1 MQNAALV
8 IVHCNHF
15 DNFEM
20 SVFRF
25 VGSEYKEQQ
34 SGTVVSIQLGK
45 IRKPHTCKLCS
56 RKSGDI
62 IFNTKKDK

>member
-1 MQNAALV
+1 
-8 IVHCNHF
+8 
-15 DNFEM
+15 M

-25 VGSEYKEQQ
+25 VGSEYREQQ

-56 RKSGDI
+56 RKAAILYSTQKG
-62 IFNTKKDK
+62 